1 MEKME
6 TSYEMFEDLQDLKK
20 KSVAI
25 LKEKTF
31 GKDKLRRLPKDK
43 LRKIMEEEIKFIE
56 GQKFSSLKAK
66 LQQDQLGIS
75 QEEVFKIITTYC
87 DDLLYEKFGYEREEI
102 ENQMAEEP
110 QLAKEL
116 KKQRQ
121 NLFANIVEFNI
132 DSLESPDEDLENPP
146 DNPSKKTSKTYIID
160 SDDRSFEI
168 N

>member
-1 MEKME
+1 
-6 TSYEMFEDLQDLKK
+6 
-20 KSVAI
+20 
-25 LKEKTF
+25 
-31 GKDKLRRLPKDK
+31 
-43 LRKIMEEEIKFIE
+43 
-56 GQKFSSLKAK
+56 
-66 LQQDQLGIS
+66 
-75 QEEVFKIITTYC
+75 
-87 DDLLYEKFGYEREEI
+87 
-102 ENQMAEEP
+102 MAEEP